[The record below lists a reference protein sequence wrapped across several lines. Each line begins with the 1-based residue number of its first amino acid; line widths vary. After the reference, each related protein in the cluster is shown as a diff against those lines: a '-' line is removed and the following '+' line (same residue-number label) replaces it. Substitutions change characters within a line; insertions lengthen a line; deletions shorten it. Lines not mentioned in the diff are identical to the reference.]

1 MPERPASSSQLIPH
15 CVRHSVRAAPN
26 ALRCGLSSN
35 AAPPCFAALK
45 ARTLRQWY
53 HTIVWHTIV
62 YGLKVGIC
70 LSIMPVSNPL
80 LQFGQRVQRFRKQRG
95 ISQEDLADL
104 ADLHRNYISQI
115 ECGRRNL
122 SLLNILKIARAL
134 KLPASKLIENIR

>member
-1 MPERPASSSQLIPH
+1 MGTS
-15 CVRHSVRAAPN
+15 
-26 ALRCGLSSN
+26 
-35 AAPPCFAALK
+35 F
-45 ARTLRQWY
+45 
-53 HTIVWHTIV
+53 
-62 YGLKVGIC
+62 
-70 LSIMPVSNPL
+70 SILLVNNPL